1 MQLHAVYDDN
11 IIIVPTMKSDASESK
26 SSVDMLTYRYTQQ
39 KICNVYTQFIFTK
52 SKKMCV
58 VELKNKLSLH

>member
-39 KICNVYTQFIFTK
+39 KNFNVNTNFIFTK
-52 SKKMCV
+52 NKEICV
-58 VELKNKLSLH
+58 VDTEE